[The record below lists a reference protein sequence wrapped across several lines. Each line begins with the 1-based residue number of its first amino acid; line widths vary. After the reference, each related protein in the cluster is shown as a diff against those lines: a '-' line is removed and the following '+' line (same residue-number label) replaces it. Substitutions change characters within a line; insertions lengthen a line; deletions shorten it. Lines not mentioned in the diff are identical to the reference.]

1 MVVSYQTKN
10 AFTLQPSNCHLSQRN
25 INLWS
30 NQDIYIDVYIEVFF
44 VKNKSQKQPQCPST
58 TEQAVVHP
66 YHGIVLTKEKNEVL
80 IHATTWMDL
89 KGIMLNLKSESK

>member
-1 MVVSYQTKN
+1 M
-10 AFTLQPSNCHLSQRN
+10 
-25 INLWS
+25 
-30 NQDIYIDVYIEVFF
+30 DVYIEVFF
-44 VKNKSQKQPQCPST
+44 VKNKSQKQPQCPSMI
-58 TEQAVVHP
+58 EQAVVHP

>member
-1 MVVSYQTKN
+1 MVKS
-10 AFTLQPSNCHLSQRN
+10 R
-25 INLWS
+25 
-30 NQDIYIDVYIEVFF
+30 YIHRCLYRSFL
-44 VKNKSQKQPQCPST
+44 VKNKSQKQPQCPSM

>member
-1 MVVSYQTKN
+1 M
-10 AFTLQPSNCHLSQRN
+10 QPSNCHLSQRN
-25 INLWS
+25 KNLWS
-30 NQDIYIDVYIEVFF
+30 NQDIYMDVYIEVFF
-44 VKNKSQKQPQCPST
+44 VKNKSQKQPQCPSMI
-58 TEQAVVHP
+58 EQAVVHP